1 MKYILA
7 NVPGFG
13 HINPTLPVVEEL
25 VARGE
30 EVVYYV
36 PDTFKEA
43 VESVGATF
51 HPYELDLN
59 NIIPPT
65 GMGQGGPMPGFQIQ
79 NALPFRMIKESQR
92 ILPQVLE
99 QLRQERPDALL
110 YDPMCFWARIAAQ
123 VLHIP
128 AIQLRPSYAI
138 NEHVKL
144 FPMGQGNGAGA
155 PVPPPFMQQ
164 IREDIAELCKQYQL
178 PPFDLQSILGH
189 AESLNIVF
197 MPRAFQPAG
206 KTFDER
212 FVFVGPSL
220 RPRHEKSDFPLEA
233 LEGAPVLYISL
244 GTVFNNQLEFF
255 KGCIDAFGDT
265 EQKVVLSYGKRI
277 QPAELG
283 PLPANFIAAAYTPQ
297 LEVLAH
303 TDVFVTHGGMNS
315 TMESLSYGVPMV
327 VLPQMIEQQ
336 MTARRVSELGMGVM
350 LESSPDSAQALR
362 EAVEHVRQ
370 DASFRAR
377 AQEMQ
382 RAIQQ
387 TGGYC
392 EAADAIMDYTQ
403 KTLQKA

>member
-13 HINPTLPVVEEL
+13 HVNPTLAVVEEL
-25 VARGE
+25 VTRGE
-30 EVVYYV
+30 EVIYYV
-36 PDTFKEA
+36 PEGFKDA
-43 VESVGATF
+43 VEAVGATF
-51 HPYELDLN
+51 RPYELDLSN
-59 NIIPPT
+59 MAPPA
-65 GMGQGGPMPGFQIQ
+65 MGQGGQMPGFQMQ

-99 QLRQERPDALL
+99 QLRQERPDAIL
-110 YDPMCFWARIAAQ
+110 YDPMCLWARIAAQ

-128 AIQLRPSYAI
+128 AIQLRPSYAV

-144 FPMGQGNGAGA
+144 FPMGPGNGARG

-164 IREDIAELCKQYQL
+164 IRQDIATLCEQYEL
-178 PPFDLQSILGH
+178 PPFDLQDIFGH
-189 AESLNIVF
+189 AEPLNIVF
-197 MPRAFQPAG
+197 LPRAFQPAG
-206 KTFDER
+206 ETFDER
-212 FVFVGPSL
+212 FVFVGPSI
-220 RPRHEKSDFPLEA
+220 RPRHEKSTFPLEK
-233 LEGAPVLYISL
+233 LEGGPVLYISM

-255 KGCIDAFGDT
+255 KGCVEVFGGT

-315 TMESLSYGVPMV
+315 TMESLYYGVPMV
-327 VLPQMIEQQ
+327 VLPQMVEQQ
-336 MTARRVSELGMGVM
+336 MTARRVSELGLGVM
-350 LESSPDSAQALR
+350 LESSSDSAQKLR
-362 EAVEHVRQ
+362 EAIERVRQ
-370 DASFRAR
+370 DVSFRAR

-387 TGGYC
+387 TGGYR
-392 EAADAIMDYTQ
+392 EAADAIMGHTQ
-403 KTLQKA
+403 KTLQRV